1 MAEIKKLIES
11 LDYQGLHKQ
20 LSENPSLANE
30 GIPFDK
36 NNPAKAHPLHRICDG
51 VFHGVYSDAQ
61 ATEIASIFLEHGSN
75 IDGFGLLKK
84 KDTPLI
90 AAASLHAE
98 KVGILYTD
106 RGADIHHAGT
116 HGGTALHW
124 AAWTGRENLVNK
136 LIRAGSDIHK
146 RCIDFESTPL
156 LWAVHGYTFD
166 SGRNRHH
173 QIECVRLLL
182 EAGAEKNVSNKDG
195 KSVVEFLGDED
206 AVLKAMLS

>member
-1 MAEIKKLIES
+1 MPEIKKLIES
-11 LDYQGLHKQ
+11 LDYKELHKQ
-20 LSENPSLANE
+20 LSENPSLANQ
-30 GIPFDK
+30 GIPFDE
-36 NNPAKAHPLHRICDG
+36 NNPALAHPLHRICDG
-51 VFHGVYSDAQ
+51 VFNGIYSDAQ
-61 ATEIASIFLEHGSN
+61 ATEIASIFIEHGAN
-75 IDGFGLLKK
+75 IDGFGLMEK

-106 RGADIHHAGT
+106 RGANIHHAGT

-124 AAWTGRENLVNK
+124 AAWTGRENLINK
-136 LIRAGSDIHK
+136 LIRAGADIHQ

-156 LWAVHGYTFD
+156 LWAVHGYKFD

-182 EAGAEKNVSNKDG
+182 EAGAEKNVSNKER
-195 KSVVEFLGDED
+195 KSIVEFLGEED
-206 AVLKAMLS
+206 AALKAMLS